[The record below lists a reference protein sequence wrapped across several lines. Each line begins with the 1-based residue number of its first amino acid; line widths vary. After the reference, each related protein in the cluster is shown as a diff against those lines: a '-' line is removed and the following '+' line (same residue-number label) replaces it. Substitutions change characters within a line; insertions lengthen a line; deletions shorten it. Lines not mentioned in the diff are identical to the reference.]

1 MITIADIKTRHGQIS
16 VLRNRQTGA
25 IVYWQ
30 DSAYQ
35 SEADDRGVS
44 LATYI
49 HALYGLIRQGNCKDV
64 LLIGCGGGTLGT
76 MLSAGGTRVTMIDVN
91 AWSFALA
98 RQYFSLPASIECLI
112 ADGMEYLQS
121 ASRMFDAIILD
132 AYQESKIPGQFFGD
146 SFAKTVAARLNPE
159 GLFLANVFV
168 SHDLD
173 DAADRFADAFQ
184 ESWRCVRLLDQSNS
198 PDRNV
203 IVTAGAVDSLER
215 PTLILPPRYGDQEII
230 DGLRNTRF
238 RPVRQLRSRLP
249 S

>member
-16 VLRNRQTGA
+16 VRRNRKTGA

-35 SEADDRGVS
+35 SEADDRGIS

-49 HALYGLIRQGNCKDV
+49 HALYGLIRQRNCRDA

-76 MLSAGGTRVTMIDVN
+76 MLSTCGTRVTMIDVN

-98 RQYFSLPASIECLI
+98 RQYFSLPASIECLV

-132 AYQESKIPGQFFGD
+132 AYQESKIPDQFLGD
-146 SFAKTVAARLNPE
+146 AFAKVVAQRLNPE
-159 GLFLANVFV
+159 GVFLANVFV
-168 SHDLD
+168 SHDFD
-173 DAADRFADAFQ
+173 DTADRFAATLQD
-184 ESWRCVRLLDQSNS
+184 SWQSVRLLDQSNS

-203 IVTAGAVDSLER
+203 IVSAGAVDSLEP
-215 PTLILPPRYGDQEII
+215 PTLILPPRYGDEEII

-238 RPVRQLRSRLP
+238 RSLRQSRSHSP
-249 S
+249 T

>member
-1 MITIADIKTRHGQIS
+1 MITIADIKTKHGQIS

-44 LATYI
+44 LATYV
-49 HALYGLIRQGNCKDV
+49 HALYGLIRQRNCKDV

-76 MLSAGGTRVTMIDVN
+76 MLSASDTRVMMIDVN

-98 RQYFSLPASIECLI
+98 KQYFSLPASIECLV
-112 ADGMEYLQS
+112 ADGMEYLKS
-121 ASRMFDAIILD
+121 SSRRFDAIILD
-132 AYQESKIPGQFFGD
+132 AYQESKIPVQFFGE

-173 DAADRFADAFQ
+173 DAADRFAGAFQ
-184 ESWRCVRLLDQSNS
+184 KSGQCVRLLDQSNS

-203 IVTAGAVDSLER
+203 IVTAGAVDSLEQ
-215 PTLILPPRYGDQEII
+215 PTLILPPRYGGDEII

-238 RPVRQLRSRLP
+238 RSLRKMRSRSP

>member
-1 MITIADIKTRHGQIS
+1 MITIANIKTGHGQIS

-76 MLSAGGTRVTMIDVN
+76 MLSMGGTRVTMIDVN
-91 AWSFALA
+91 AWSFTLA
-98 RQYFSLPASIECLI
+98 KQYFSLPASIECLV

-121 ASRMFDAIILD
+121 TSRMFDAIILD
-132 AYQESKIPGQFFGD
+132 AYQESKIPGQFFGE
-146 SFAKTVAARLNPE
+146 SFAKTVAASLSPG
-159 GLFLANVFV
+159 GLFLANIFV
-168 SHDLD
+168 AHDLD
-173 DAADRFADAFQ
+173 DAADRFAVAFHD
-184 ESWRCVRLLDQSNS
+184 SWQCVRLLDQSNS

-203 IVTAGAVDSLER
+203 IVAAGAIDGLEP
-215 PTLILPPRYGDQEII
+215 PTLILPPRYGDEEII
-230 DGLRNTRF
+230 DGLRSMRF
-238 RPVRQLRSRLP
+238 RALRQVRSRSP
-249 S
+249 R